1 VRLKNCR
8 KRLVAQFR
16 RRHVPSLPRFDSIAA
31 SL

>member
-16 RRHVPSLPRFDSIAA
+16 RRHMPSPSILESTA
-31 SL
+31 